1 MNEQDYFNLS
11 LQCYHTH
18 NLDKK
23 NMHYLLHAVHRTIPG
38 GQQIDCILRSIVHKS
53 NLPEDFP
60 SMTSSSFMA
69 VLHWISFSCGMHIAV
84 NFFPRIMIDLL

>member
-1 MNEQDYFNLS
+1 MSKIFCLS
-11 LQCYHTH
+11 IQCYHTH

-38 GQQIDCILRSIVHKS
+38 GQQIDCILSTIVHKS
-53 NLPEDFP
+53 NLPEEFS

-69 VLHWISFSCGMHIAV
+69 VLHWISFSCGMHIAIIFFSHKIII
-84 NFFPRIMIDLL
+84 NFL